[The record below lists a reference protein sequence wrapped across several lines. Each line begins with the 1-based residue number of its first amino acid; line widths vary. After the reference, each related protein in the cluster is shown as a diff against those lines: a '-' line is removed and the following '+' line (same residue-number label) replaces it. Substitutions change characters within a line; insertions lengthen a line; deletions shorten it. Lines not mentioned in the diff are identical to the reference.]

1 MTSTSGSLSGRRPPL
16 IAVADKVDS
25 AIVLLCR
32 TIAVSAGVALL
43 AAISIGVVSRYVIE
57 VGGIDWAEELPKQIF
72 AWFIM
77 AGVVLAVHGGNH
89 IAVDLIYGALTERMK
104 SALIVAANLLV
115 AVAYLCLATVAK
127 QVADIVALEINP
139 ILGTPGSIPYWAL
152 SGGAF
157 LLALSALSIALRV
170 AMLGSAAAPQGRA
183 EDSVQ

>member
-1 MTSTSGSLSGRRPPL
+1 MTMATGSLSGRRPPL
-16 IAVADKVDS
+16 IAVADKVDGV
-25 AIVLLCR
+25 IVLLCR
-32 TIAVSAGVALL
+32 VIVVSAGVALL
-43 AAISIGVVSRYVIE
+43 AAISIGVLSRYIIT

-89 IAVDLIYGALTERMK
+89 IAVDLIHGALSERLK
-104 SALIVAANLLV
+104 RALIVAANLLI
-115 AVAYLCLATVAK
+115 AAAYVYLGAVAK
-127 QVADIVALEINP
+127 QVADIVAFEINP

-157 LLALSALSIALRV
+157 LLAVSALSIALRV